1 VRLLA
6 FSGLFLS
13 LALAAPEEVAREAVA
28 RWLKGELS
36 PKLEEVLKAPPEEAP
51 KLLERYAL
59 FPPPPKGLSVN
70 LEAARVEGNRV
81 AFPAALGEEVGEVVV
96 VLQGE
101 RVRRILFRPE
111 GLGLPAYLLTP
122 LAGWGF
128 VLLSLFWTWLL
139 FQTSPFRAWL
149 LEALALVRAHKG
161 LYLFTNLFLYGLF
174 ALGALLAYG
183 MPELAR
189 AMQVLFAGALEA
201 IGLEKA
207 LGQGLPVLAGVIFHW
222 NFSQGLFLTGLVPA
236 LFLGLPVLLL
246 NALRYF
252 AFPPWRAFPWPPGT
266 YRPPRAFSLRRG
278 RSSPQARS
286 WPASRAARW
295 PPSPAPT
302 TPRRWPAFCPPPAWR
317 RGLRALPKGSR
328 SSLAGPP
335 SGSTPAGTL
344 GGWS

>member
-6 FSGLFLS
+6 FLGLFLS

-28 RWLKGELS
+28 RWLRGELS
-36 PKLEEVLKAPPEEAP
+36 PRLEEVLKAPPEEAP
-51 KLLERYAL
+51 KLLESYAL

-81 AFPAALGEEVGEVVV
+81 AFAAALGEEVGEVVV
-96 VLQGE
+96 VLEGE
-101 RVRRILFRPE
+101 RVRRVFFRPE

-128 VLLSLFWTWLL
+128 VFLSLFWTWLL

-183 MPELAR
+183 MPGLAR
-189 AMQVLFAGALEA
+189 AMQVLLAGALEA

-207 LGQGLPVLAGVIFHW
+207 LGQGLPVLAGVIFYW

-252 AFPPWRAFPWPPGT
+252 AFGFA
-266 YRPPRAFSLRRG
+266 L
-278 RSSPQARS
+278 
-286 WPASRAARW
+286 
-295 PPSPAPT
+295 SPALMGGAFLLHLPT
-302 TPRRWPAFCPPPAWR
+302 LLLELQAYILVTFGGLLLLAKTARGEGYGK
-317 RGLRALPKGSR
+317 GLRALLLSFYLGAYFLL
-328 SSLAGPP
+328 LAAWYEAWEVG
-335 SGSTPAGTL
+335 L
-344 GGWS
+344 L

>member
-1 VRLLA
+1 MRLLA
-6 FSGLFLS
+6 FLGLFLS

-36 PKLEEVLKAPPEEAP
+36 PRLEEVLRAPPEEAP
-51 KLLERYAL
+51 RLLERYAL

-81 AFPAALGEEVGEVVV
+81 AFAAALGEEVGEVVV
-96 VLQGE
+96 VLEGE
-101 RVRRILFRPE
+101 RVRRVFFRPE

-207 LGQGLPVLAGVIFHW
+207 LGQGLPVLAGVIFYW

-236 LFLGLPVLLL
+236 LFLGLPVLIL

-252 AFPPWRAFPWPPGT
+252 AFGFA
-266 YRPPRAFSLRRG
+266 L
-278 RSSPQARS
+278 
-286 WPASRAARW
+286 
-295 PPSPAPT
+295 SPALMGGAFLLHLPT
-302 TPRRWPAFCPPPAWR
+302 LLLELQAYILVTFGGLLLLAKTARGEGYGK
-317 RGLRALPKGSR
+317 GLRALLLSFYLGAYFLL
-328 SSLAGPP
+328 LAAWYEAWEVG
-335 SGSTPAGTL
+335 L
-344 GGWS
+344 L

>member
-6 FSGLFLS
+6 FLGLLLS

-36 PKLEEVLKAPPEEAP
+36 PRLEEVLKAPPEEAP

-70 LEAARVEGNRV
+70 LEGAKVEGSRV

-96 VLQGE
+96 VLEGE
-101 RVRRILFRPE
+101 RVRRIFFRPE

-122 LAGWGF
+122 LAGSGF
-128 VLLSLFWTWLL
+128 LLLSLFWTFLL
-139 FQTSPFRAWL
+139 FQPSPFRAWL

-189 AMQVLFAGALEA
+189 AVQVLFAGALEA

-207 LGQGLPVLAGVIFHW
+207 LGQGLPVLAGVIFYW

-252 AFPPWRAFPWPPGT
+252 AFGFA
-266 YRPPRAFSLRRG
+266 L
-278 RSSPQARS
+278 
-286 WPASRAARW
+286 
-295 PPSPAPT
+295 SPALMGGAFWLHFPT
-302 TPRRWPAFCPPPAWR
+302 LLLELQAYILVTFGGLLLLAKTARGEGYGK
-317 RGLRALPKGSR
+317 GLRALLLSFYLGAYFLL
-328 SSLAGPP
+328 LAAWYEAWEVG
-335 SGSTPAGTL
+335 L
-344 GGWS
+344 L

>member
-6 FSGLFLS
+6 FLGLFLS

-28 RWLKGELS
+28 RWLKGQLS
-36 PKLEEVLKAPPEEAP
+36 PRLEEVLKAPPEEAP

-70 LEAARVEGNRV
+70 LEAARVEENRV
-81 AFPAALGEEVGEVVV
+81 AFAAALGEEVGEVVV
-96 VLQGE
+96 VLEGE
-101 RVRRILFRPE
+101 RVRRVFFRPE

-207 LGQGLPVLAGVIFHW
+207 LGQGLPVLAGVIFYW

-252 AFPPWRAFPWPPGT
+252 AFGFA
-266 YRPPRAFSLRRG
+266 L
-278 RSSPQARS
+278 
-286 WPASRAARW
+286 
-295 PPSPAPT
+295 SPALMGGAFLLHLPT
-302 TPRRWPAFCPPPAWR
+302 LLLELQAYILVTFGGLLLLAKTARGEGYGK
-317 RGLRALPKGSR
+317 GLRALLLSFYLGAYFLL
-328 SSLAGPP
+328 LAAWYEAWEVG
-335 SGSTPAGTL
+335 L
-344 GGWS
+344 L

>member
-1 VRLLA
+1 
-6 FSGLFLS
+6 
-13 LALAAPEEVAREAVA
+13 
-28 RWLKGELS
+28 
-36 PKLEEVLKAPPEEAP
+36 
-51 KLLERYAL
+51 
-59 FPPPPKGLSVN
+59 VN
-70 LEAARVEGNRV
+70 LEGAKVEGSRV

-96 VLQGE
+96 VLEGE
-101 RVRRILFRPE
+101 RVRRVFFRPE

-207 LGQGLPVLAGVIFHW
+207 LGQGLPVLAGVIFYW

-252 AFPPWRAFPWPPGT
+252 AFGFA
-266 YRPPRAFSLRRG
+266 L
-278 RSSPQARS
+278 
-286 WPASRAARW
+286 
-295 PPSPAPT
+295 SPALLGGAFLLHLPT
-302 TPRRWPAFCPPPAWR
+302 LLLELQAYILVTFGGLLLLAKTARGEGYGK
-317 RGLRALPKGSR
+317 GLRALLLSFYLGAYFLL
-328 SSLAGPP
+328 LAAWYEAWEVG
-335 SGSTPAGTL
+335 L
-344 GGWS
+344 L

>member
-6 FSGLFLS
+6 FLGLFLS

-36 PKLEEVLKAPPEEAP
+36 PRLEEVLKAPPEEAP

-81 AFPAALGEEVGEVVV
+81 AFAAALGEEVGEVVV
-96 VLQGE
+96 VLEGE
-101 RVRRILFRPE
+101 RVRRVFFRPE

-189 AMQVLFAGALEA
+189 AVQVLFAGALEA

-207 LGQGLPVLAGVIFHW
+207 LGQGLPVLAGVIFYW

-252 AFPPWRAFPWPPGT
+252 AFGFA
-266 YRPPRAFSLRRG
+266 L
-278 RSSPQARS
+278 
-286 WPASRAARW
+286 
-295 PPSPAPT
+295 SPALMGGAFLLHLPT
-302 TPRRWPAFCPPPAWR
+302 LLLELQAYILVTFGGLLLLAKTARGEGYGK
-317 RGLRALPKGSR
+317 GLRALLLSFYLGAYFLL
-328 SSLAGPP
+328 LAAWYEAWEVG
-335 SGSTPAGTL
+335 L
-344 GGWS
+344 L

>member
-6 FSGLFLS
+6 FLGLFLS

-36 PKLEEVLKAPPEEAP
+36 PRLEEVLKAPPEEAP

-81 AFPAALGEEVGEVVV
+81 AFAAALGEEVGEVVV
-96 VLQGE
+96 VLEGE
-101 RVRRILFRPE
+101 RVRRVFFRPE

-189 AMQVLFAGALEA
+189 AVQVLFAGALEA

-207 LGQGLPVLAGVIFHW
+207 LGQGLPVLAGVIFYW

-252 AFPPWRAFPWPPGT
+252 AFGFA
-266 YRPPRAFSLRRG
+266 L
-278 RSSPQARS
+278 
-286 WPASRAARW
+286 
-295 PPSPAPT
+295 SPALLGGAFLLHLPT
-302 TPRRWPAFCPPPAWR
+302 ILLELQAYILVTFGGLLLLAKTARGEGYGK
-317 RGLRALPKGSR
+317 GLRALLLSFYLGAYFLL
-328 SSLAGPP
+328 LAAWYEAWEVG
-335 SGSTPAGTL
+335 L
-344 GGWS
+344 L

>member
-6 FSGLFLS
+6 FLGLFLS

-28 RWLKGELS
+28 RWLRGELS
-36 PKLEEVLKAPPEEAP
+36 PRLEEVLKAPPEEAP

-81 AFPAALGEEVGEVVV
+81 AFAAALGEEVGEVVV
-96 VLQGE
+96 VLEGE
-101 RVRRILFRPE
+101 RVRRVFFRPE

-128 VLLSLFWTWLL
+128 VLLSLFWTLLL

-161 LYLFTNLFLYGLF
+161 LHLFTNLFLYGFF

-222 NFSQGLFLTGLVPA
+222 NFSQGLFLTGLVPT

-252 AFPPWRAFPWPPGT
+252 AFGFA
-266 YRPPRAFSLRRG
+266 L
-278 RSSPQARS
+278 
-286 WPASRAARW
+286 
-295 PPSPAPT
+295 SPALLGGAFLLHLPT
-302 TPRRWPAFCPPPAWR
+302 LLLELQAYILVTFGGLLLLAKTARGEGYGK
-317 RGLRALPKGSR
+317 GLRALLLSFYLGAYFLL
-328 SSLAGPP
+328 LAAWYEAWEVG
-335 SGSTPAGTL
+335 L
-344 GGWS
+344 L

>member
-6 FSGLFLS
+6 FLGLFLS

-36 PKLEEVLKAPPEEAP
+36 PRLEEILKAPPEEAP

-70 LEAARVEGNRV
+70 LEGAKVEGNRV
-81 AFPAALGEEVGEVVV
+81 AFAAALGEEVGEVVV
-96 VLQGE
+96 VLEGE
-101 RVRRILFRPE
+101 RVRRVFFRPE

-207 LGQGLPVLAGVIFHW
+207 LGQGLPVLAGVIFYW

-236 LFLGLPVLLL
+236 LFLGLPVLIL

-252 AFPPWRAFPWPPGT
+252 AFGFA
-266 YRPPRAFSLRRG
+266 L
-278 RSSPQARS
+278 
-286 WPASRAARW
+286 
-295 PPSPAPT
+295 SPALMGGAFLLHLPT
-302 TPRRWPAFCPPPAWR
+302 LLLELQAYILVTFGGLLLLAKTARGEGYGK
-317 RGLRALPKGSR
+317 GLRALLLSFYLGAYFLL
-328 SSLAGPP
+328 LAAWYEAWEVG
-335 SGSTPAGTL
+335 L
-344 GGWS
+344 L

>member
-6 FSGLFLS
+6 FLGLFLS

-36 PKLEEVLKAPPEEAP
+36 PRLEEVLKAPPEEAP
-51 KLLERYAL
+51 GLLERYAL

-70 LEAARVEGNRV
+70 LEGAKVEGNRV
-81 AFPAALGEEVGEVVV
+81 AFPAALGEEGGEVVV
-96 VLQGE
+96 VLEGE
-101 RVRRILFRPE
+101 RVWRVFFRPE

-252 AFPPWRAFPWPPGT
+252 AFGFA
-266 YRPPRAFSLRRG
+266 L
-278 RSSPQARS
+278 
-286 WPASRAARW
+286 
-295 PPSPAPT
+295 SPALLGGAFLLHLPT
-302 TPRRWPAFCPPPAWR
+302 LLLELQAYILVTFGGLLVLAKTARGEGYGK
-317 RGLRALPKGSR
+317 GLRALLVSFYLGAYFLL
-328 SSLAGPP
+328 LAAWYEAWEVG
-335 SGSTPAGTL
+335 L
-344 GGWS
+344 L

>member
-1 VRLLA
+1 MRLLA
-6 FSGLFLS
+6 FLGLFLS

-28 RWLKGELS
+28 RWLKGEFS
-36 PKLEEVLKAPPEEAP
+36 PRLEEVLKAPPEEAP

-81 AFPAALGEEVGEVVV
+81 AFAAALGEEVGEVVV
-96 VLQGE
+96 VLEGE
-101 RVRRILFRPE
+101 RVRRVFFRPG
-111 GLGLPAYLLTP
+111 GLALPAYLLTP

-207 LGQGLPVLAGVIFHW
+207 LGQGLPVLAGVIFYW

-252 AFPPWRAFPWPPGT
+252 AFGFA
-266 YRPPRAFSLRRG
+266 L
-278 RSSPQARS
+278 
-286 WPASRAARW
+286 
-295 PPSPAPT
+295 SPALLGGAFLLHLPT
-302 TPRRWPAFCPPPAWR
+302 ILLELQAYILVTFGGLLLLAKTARGEGYRKGL
-317 RGLRALPKGSR
+317 RGLLLTFYLGAYFLL
-328 SSLAGPP
+328 LAAWYEAWEVG
-335 SGSTPAGTL
+335 L
-344 GGWS
+344 L

>member
-6 FSGLFLS
+6 FLGLFLS

-36 PKLEEVLKAPPEEAP
+36 PRLEEVLKAPPEEAP

-59 FPPPPKGLSVN
+59 FPPSPKGLSVN

-81 AFPAALGEEVGEVVV
+81 AFAAALGEEVGEVVV
-96 VLQGE
+96 VLEGE
-101 RVRRILFRPE
+101 RVRRVFFRPE

-128 VLLSLFWTWLL
+128 VLLSFFWTWLL
-139 FQTSPFRAWL
+139 FQPSPFRAWL
-149 LEALALVRAHKG
+149 LEALALVRAYKG

-207 LGQGLPVLAGVIFHW
+207 LGQGLPILAGVIFYW

-252 AFPPWRAFPWPPGT
+252 AFGFA
-266 YRPPRAFSLRRG
+266 L
-278 RSSPQARS
+278 
-286 WPASRAARW
+286 
-295 PPSPAPT
+295 SPALMGGAFLLHLPT
-302 TPRRWPAFCPPPAWR
+302 LLLELQAYILVTFGGLLLLAKTAQGEGYGK
-317 RGLRALPKGSR
+317 GLRALFLSFYLGAYFLL
-328 SSLAGPP
+328 LAAWYEAWEVG
-335 SGSTPAGTL
+335 L
-344 GGWS
+344 L

>member
-1 VRLLA
+1 
-6 FSGLFLS
+6 
-13 LALAAPEEVAREAVA
+13 
-28 RWLKGELS
+28 
-36 PKLEEVLKAPPEEAP
+36 
-51 KLLERYAL
+51 
-59 FPPPPKGLSVN
+59 
-70 LEAARVEGNRV
+70 VEGNRV
-81 AFPAALGEEVGEVVV
+81 AFAAALGEEVGEVVV
-96 VLQGE
+96 VLEGE
-101 RVRRILFRPE
+101 RVRRVFFRPE

-207 LGQGLPVLAGVIFHW
+207 LGQGLPVLAGVIFFW

-252 AFPPWRAFPWPPGT
+252 AFGFA
-266 YRPPRAFSLRRG
+266 L
-278 RSSPQARS
+278 
-286 WPASRAARW
+286 
-295 PPSPAPT
+295 SPALMGGAFLLHLPT
-302 TPRRWPAFCPPPAWR
+302 LLLELQAYILVTFGGLLLLAKTARGEGYGK
-317 RGLRALPKGSR
+317 GLRALLLSFYLGAYFLL
-328 SSLAGPP
+328 LAAWYEAWEVG
-335 SGSTPAGTL
+335 L
-344 GGWS
+344 L

>member
-6 FSGLFLS
+6 FLGLFLS

-36 PKLEEVLKAPPEEAP
+36 PRLEEVLKAPPEEAP

-81 AFPAALGEEVGEVVV
+81 AFAAALGEEVGEVVV
-96 VLQGE
+96 ILEGE
-101 RVRRILFRPE
+101 RVRRVFFRPE

-122 LAGWGF
+122 LAGFGF
-128 VLLSLFWTWLL
+128 LLLSLFWTLLL
-139 FQTSPFRAWL
+139 FQPTPFRAWL

-207 LGQGLPVLAGVIFHW
+207 LGQGLPVLAGVIFYW

-252 AFPPWRAFPWPPGT
+252 AFGFALSPALMGGAFLLHLPT
-266 YRPPRAFSLRRG
+266 LLLEL
-278 RSSPQARS
+278 QAYILVTFGGLLLL
-286 WPASRAARW
+286 AKAARGEGYGK
-295 PPSPAPT
+295 
-302 TPRRWPAFCPPPAWR
+302 
-317 RGLRALPKGSR
+317 GLRALLLSFYLGAYFLL
-328 SSLAGPP
+328 LAAWYEAWEVG
-335 SGSTPAGTL
+335 L
-344 GGWS
+344 L

>member
-1 VRLLA
+1 MRLLA
-6 FSGLFLS
+6 FLGLFLS

-28 RWLKGELS
+28 RWLKRELS
-36 PKLEEVLKAPPEEAP
+36 PRLEEVLKAPPEEAP

-70 LEAARVEGNRV
+70 LEGAKVEGSRV
-81 AFPAALGEEVGEVVV
+81 AFAAALGEEVGEVVV
-96 VLQGE
+96 VLEGE
-101 RVRRILFRPE
+101 RVRRVFFRPE

-128 VLLSLFWTWLL
+128 VLLSLFWTLLL

-149 LEALALVRAHKG
+149 LEALALVRVHKG

-189 AMQVLFAGALEA
+189 AMQVLFAGALET

-236 LFLGLPVLLL
+236 LFLGLPVLPL

-252 AFPPWRAFPWPPGT
+252 AFGFA
-266 YRPPRAFSLRRG
+266 L
-278 RSSPQARS
+278 
-286 WPASRAARW
+286 
-295 PPSPAPT
+295 SPALLGGAFLLHLPT
-302 TPRRWPAFCPPPAWR
+302 ILLELQAYILVTFGGLLLLAKTARGEGYGK
-317 RGLRALPKGSR
+317 GLRALLLSFYLGAYFLL
-328 SSLAGPP
+328 LAAWYEAWEVG
-335 SGSTPAGTL
+335 L
-344 GGWS
+344 L